1 MPNRFAEL
9 RSPNT
14 RSLPALL
21 TRLRTRLPAEGADAV
36 LVLLDSLNVEDDEA
50 DEGAAAQP
58 LRLALPVRPA
68 NRPVVRLAV
77 RPVAPA
83 PAAMPAAKPAA
94 APAAKPAAKPLARP
108 VESAPVQAA
117 PAAAEPAGPLLQPKS
132 AEQAAIVQAFVAGD
146 CNLVVNA
153 VAGSGKTTCILH
165 AALALRD
172 SAPGER
178 VLVLTYNAR
187 LKEETRRKVRAL
199 GLSTEVH
206 SFHAFG
212 VRFYSRDC
220 HKDEGLLRVV
230 DDDAAPLLR
239 FSFNRIVVDEAQ
251 DLTPTFYRLVCKVM
265 RDNQRSQPCPV
276 MLLGDQHQNIFGF
289 KYADARY
296 LTLARDAF
304 VGIVAPLPW
313 RTLKLSTTFRLSGN
327 MVAFAN
333 TNVMHRPHFNTP
345 NAAGDKV
352 FYYRGDAFA
361 IARLLADKLIL
372 ALSRRELRPS
382 DIFVLSPSIRAGK
395 ASTPTP
401 YNVLENL
408 LVEAGHPCFSSTSDD
423 ARLDEEVIRDKVVFS
438 TFHSVKGLERKVVV
452 IFSFSKKYFDFFDKS
467 ADYSRQRTCPN
478 ALYVALTRA
487 THALHLVGEEKE
499 GDVLPFLTAL
509 KQTPYLQVLT
519 VGVLQ
524 KLGAQ
529 TASGWSTASVTRLTR
544 FLTEASITEAMR
556 FVRTQVVQEPLQRI
570 SVPLRVATP
579 SDDVMLMEDVSE
591 LNGLAVPAFYESKST
606 GKMSS
611 MQQHCISELPIGDP
625 YHATAKSK
633 PKSMADYLRLAAVY
647 GFVTGGF
654 VAKPAQIKDYD
665 WLTPELSQALLGI
678 IDAHLGGEKVAYEVA
693 VLLNGEKLGGPTQV
707 AKVSP
712 MEVTGRLDAVTSD
725 FIWELKCTGDIEVEH
740 LLQLAL
746 YGWLWNVLPAGTGQP
761 CAATHG
767 SRRLRLLNF
776 RTGEV
781 REITSS
787 PAELA
792 QVARVLMEEYL
803 RADPNL
809 SDEVFLRDC
818 QRHRKP
824 YLRAA
829 E

>member
-1 MPNRFAEL
+1 M
-9 RSPNT
+9 
-14 RSLPALL
+14 
-21 TRLRTRLPAEGADAV
+21 
-36 LVLLDSLNVEDDEA
+36 
-50 DEGAAAQP
+50 
-58 LRLALPVRPA
+58 
-68 NRPVVRLAV
+68 
-77 RPVAPA
+77 
-83 PAAMPAAKPAA
+83 
-94 APAAKPAAKPLARP
+94 
-108 VESAPVQAA
+108 
-117 PAAAEPAGPLLQPKS
+117 S
-132 AEQAAIVQAFVAGD
+132 AEQAAIVHAFASGD
-146 CNLVVNA
+146 CNLIVNA

-165 AALALRD
+165 AARALRD

-187 LKEETRRKVRAL
+187 LKEETRRKVRSL
-199 GLSTEVH
+199 GLDASAEVH

-212 VRFYSRDC
+212 VRYYSHNC

-230 DDDAAPLLR
+230 DDDTAPLLR
-239 FSFNRIVVDEAQ
+239 FRFDRIVVDEAQ

-265 RDNQRSQPCPV
+265 RDNERPQPCPV

-289 KYADARY
+289 KYADSRY
-296 LTLARDAF
+296 LTLARDVF

-333 TNVMHRPHFNTP
+333 TNVMRRPHFNTP
-345 NAAGDKV
+345 NAAGAKV
-352 FYYRGDAFA
+352 IYYRGNAFD
-361 IARLLADKLIL
+361 IAELVADKLLL

-382 DIFVLSPSIRAGK
+382 DIFVLSPSIRAGR

-401 YNVLENL
+401 YNLLENL

-452 IFSFSKKYFDFFDKS
+452 VYSFSQKYFEFFAKS

-487 THALHLVGEEKE
+487 THALHLVGEDTE
-499 GDVLPFLTAL
+499 GGALPFLTTL
-509 KQTPYLQVLT
+509 TQTPYLQVQT
-519 VGVLQ
+519 IGTLQ
-524 KLGAQ
+524 KRQGGA
-529 TASGWSTASVTRLTR
+529 ASGWSSATVTRLTR
-544 FLTEASITEAMR
+544 FLTEASIAEAMR
-556 FVRTQVVQEPLQRI
+556 FVRTAVVQEPTHSIPL
-570 SVPLRVATP
+570 PLRVATP
-579 SDDVMLMEDVSE
+579 GDEGTLMEDVSE
-591 LNGLAVPAFYESKST
+591 LNGLAVPALYESKTT
-606 GKMSS
+606 GKQSS
-611 MQQHCISELPIGDP
+611 MQRHCIDELPIGDA
-625 YHATAKSK
+625 YHATAKSQ

-647 GFVTGGF
+647 GYVTGGF
-654 VAKPAQIKDYD
+654 VAKPAQIKDFD
-665 WLTPELSQALLGI
+665 WLTAELSQALLGI
-678 IDAHLGGEKVAYEVA
+678 IDAHLGGEKAAYEVG
-693 VLLNGEKLGGPTQV
+693 VLLNGEKLGGPAQV

-712 MEVTGRLDAVTSD
+712 MEVTGRIDAVTSD

-746 YGWLWNVLPAGTGQP
+746 YGWLWNVLPAGTGQA

-767 SRRLRLLNF
+767 PRRLRLLNF

-792 QVARVLMEEYL
+792 QAARVLMEEYL
-803 RADPNL
+803 RGDPDL
-809 SDEVFLRDC
+809 TDEVFLRDC
-818 QRHRKP
+818 SRHRAP
-824 YLRAA
+824 FQRAA